1 MRNNSNVYRGSASAD
16 DVRDAVTDLF
26 RDFESA
32 AHVMPAAWIASAISD
47 LAAATAFDN
56 AGRRGDAMRRFMS
69 DLHAELA
76 DADERLQR
84 CQPAAVRPPLL
95 AAVG

>member
-1 MRNNSNVYRGSASAD
+1 MKNNSNVYRGSASAD
-16 DVRDAVTDLF
+16 DVADAVTDLF
-26 RDFESA
+26 REFENA
-32 AHVMPAAWIASAISD
+32 AHVMPAAWIASAIAD

-69 DLHAELA
+69 DLYRELA
-76 DADERLQR
+76 DAHERLQR
-84 CQPAAVRPPLL
+84 RQPAAVGPPLL